1 MLQKIAKR
9 QRWRERKKKKED
21 FLKRQLFLKTKAFSR
36 HFSSRSANVP
46 AAVN

>member
-9 QRWRERKKKKED
+9 QRWRERKKKTD
-21 FLKRQLFLKTKAFSR
+21 FLKRQLFLKTKVFSR